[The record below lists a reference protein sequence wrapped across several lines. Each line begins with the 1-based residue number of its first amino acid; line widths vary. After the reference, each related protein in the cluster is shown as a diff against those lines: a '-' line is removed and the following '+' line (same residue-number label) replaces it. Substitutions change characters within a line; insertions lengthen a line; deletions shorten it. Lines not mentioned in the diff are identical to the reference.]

1 VIVICRVV
9 RTLLA
14 AIIVGGV
21 AVGGAARA
29 DSHRPLLWQ
38 TNSEGNDIHIFDLS
52 SGALVKRLE
61 VGPQPHGLAATADH
75 RTVFVTL
82 EANGQAKGELLWIDA
97 ASFQI
102 TRRVA
107 LCPEPHALATTPDG
121 AFLYVP
127 CRDGRYWIIDGTTGA
142 VIETINTGG
151 RPHNA
156 AVSADGAY
164 AYLSPMYEPRAVT
177 VVDIRA
183 GHRTLG
189 TIGFAD
195 SVRPSALSR
204 DGRWLFHHVDGIN
217 GFEVADTG
225 TRSVIATIQHST
237 PLNGVLLVPRLGR
250 LGFGGFERCH
260 GIAVR
265 PGSEEIWSVCAGT
278 VTVHAM
284 ESPTFAEVATIAL
297 PSKGYWITF
306 SPDGRYACV
315 ALADAGEVAVIDT
328 GSRSVVRRLKAGTG
342 PKRNLVLHAS

>member
-1 VIVICRVV
+1 MIVRAV

-14 AIIVGGV
+14 AIVFGAI

-29 DSHRPLLWQ
+29 DTPKVLLWQ
-38 TNSEGNDIHIFDLS
+38 TNSEDDSIDIFDLH
-52 SGALVKRLE
+52 SGAFVKRLE

-82 EANGQAKGELLWIDA
+82 EANGNAKGELLWIDA

-102 TRRVA
+102 TRRIA

-127 CRDGRYWIIDGTTGA
+127 CRDGHYWIIDGTTGA
-142 VIETINTGG
+142 VIKTIHTGG
-151 RPHNA
+151 RPHNTA
-156 AVSADGAY
+156 ISADGAY
-164 AYLSPMYEPRAVT
+164 AYLSPMHEPRAVT
-177 VVDIRA
+177 VVDIRG

-189 TIGFAD
+189 TIGFAE
-195 SVRPSALSR
+195 SVRPSALAG
-204 DGRWLFHHVDGIN
+204 DGRWLLQHVDGVN
-217 GFEVADTG
+217 GFQVADTN
-225 TRSVIATIQHST
+225 TRRVIATVQHST
-237 PLNGVLLVPRLGR
+237 LLNGALLVPRLGW
-250 LGFGGFERCH
+250 LGLGGFERCH

-265 PGSEEIWSVCAGT
+265 PGSQEVWSVCAGT
-278 VTVHAM
+278 VTIHAL
-284 ESPTFAEVATIAL
+284 ESPAFAETATIAL

-315 ALADAGEVAVIDT
+315 ALADTGEVAVIDAA
-328 GSRSVVRRLKAGTG
+328 SRSVVRRLKAGAA

>member
-1 VIVICRVV
+1 MIVRAV

-14 AIIVGGV
+14 AIVFGAV
-21 AVGGAARA
+21 SVGGATRA
-29 DSHRPLLWQ
+29 DTPKLLLWQ
-38 TNSEGNDIHIFDLS
+38 TNSEDNSIDIFDLN

-82 EANGQAKGELLWIDA
+82 EANGNAKGELLWIDA
-97 ASFQI
+97 ASFQV
-102 TRRVA
+102 TRRIA

-127 CRDGRYWIIDGTTGA
+127 CRDGHYWIVDGTTGA
-142 VIETINTGG
+142 IIKTISTGG
-151 RPHNA
+151 RPHNTA
-156 AVSADGAY
+156 ISSNGAY

-177 VVDIRA
+177 VVDIRG

-195 SVRPSALSR
+195 SVRPLALSR
-204 DGRWLFHHVDGIN
+204 DGRWLFQHVDGVN
-217 GFEVADTG
+217 GFEVADTN
-225 TRSVIATIQHST
+225 TRRVIATVQHRT
-237 PLNGVLLVPRLGR
+237 PLNGALLVPRFGWLG
-250 LGFGGFERCH
+250 LGGFERCH

-265 PGSEEIWSVCAGT
+265 PGSEEVWSVCAGRAT
-278 VTVHAM
+278 IHAM
-284 ESPTFAEVATIAL
+284 ESPAFAETATIAL

-315 ALADAGEVAVIDT
+315 ALADTGEVAVIDAA
-328 GSRSVVRRLKAGTG
+328 SRSVVRRLKAGAA